1 MGIGGRR
8 MNEEKKKAVTAL
20 KTTRGQIDGIIKMI
34 EDGRYCIDVSNQ
46 IMAAEAGLKRANRL
60 ILTQHLN
67 HCVKEAAMDQE
78 KTDEKVAEL
87 IDVLNKLL
95 K

>member
-1 MGIGGRR
+1 
-8 MNEEKKKAVTAL
+8 
-20 KTTRGQIDGIIKMI
+20 MI

>member
-1 MGIGGRR
+1 

>member
-1 MGIGGRR
+1 MEGYPV
-8 MNEEKKKAVTAL
+8 NDEKKKAVTAL
-20 KTTRGQIDGIIKMI
+20 RTARGQIDGIIKMI
-34 EDGRYCIDVSNQ
+34 EEGRYCIDISNQ
-46 IMAAEAGLKRANRL
+46 IMAAQAGMKRANRL

-78 KTDEKVAEL
+78 KTDEKIGEL
-87 IDVLNKLL
+87 IEVLNKLL

>member
-1 MGIGGRR
+1 
-8 MNEEKKKAVTAL
+8 MNVEKKKAVTAL